1 MILYTVNP
9 STSPG
14 TFQCCLVNNWLFPL
28 PSSNSSGGGSCC
40 ADSQVCVPGE
50 LPRLLPGVRLSG
62 SLSCEPPAQSQVQGD
77 TRRDN
82 NSAGSQLC
90 SPGVSS
96 RSNYNSPQC
105 AGPGC
110 SRAGLLTC
118 TALGLAAGVTW
129 LSRVLPASACSGE
142 QRILGCVP
150 RRPGPGGLQH
160 CEWT

>member
-118 TALGLAAGVTW
+118 TALGLAARVTW
-129 LSRVLPASACSGE
+129 LSWVLPASAC
-142 QRILGCVP
+142 
-150 RRPGPGGLQH
+150 PGGATDPRL
-160 CEWT
+160 CPSAPWARGLATL